1 MSIVVDASSLL
12 CLAFD
17 DEGVPYGTALIEAVR
32 DEGGL
37 APLILW
43 CELRNALV
51 VNERRRRIEPQES
64 AAFLGLL
71 EELPIVLQPIPS
83 DAGVLDLA
91 RRLRLSVY
99 DASYLELAVRENA
112 PLATL
117 DQALRDAGRQVRVR
131 CWEPVKPQGYLPRET
146 YRCDPAPTS

>member
-1 MSIVVDASSLL
+1 MSIVVDASALL

-17 DEGVPYGTALIEAVR
+17 DEGLPYGIALIDAIR

-37 APLILW
+37 APPILW
-43 CELRNALV
+43 YELRNALV
-51 VNERRRRIEPQES
+51 VNERRGRIQPERS
-64 AAFLGLL
+64 TAFLALL
-71 EELPIVLQPIPS
+71 DELPIVLQPLPP

-99 DASYLELAVRENA
+99 DASYLELAVREGA

-117 DQALRDAGRQVRVR
+117 DSTLREAALKVKTVY
-131 CWEPVKPQGYLPRET
+131 WEPGKDG
-146 YRCDPAPTS
+146 S